1 MLKVNPA
8 TGEPYRTDI
17 DYYCIY
23 KHGDE
28 YFYVKE
34 NVNRPFVKY
43 YDGQWSEF
51 IGAYEEEWNAI
62 QMLNILKG
70 VESRKS
76 RMKQLFKWNTN
87 LKRDLDNYRKRVEEN
102 NKK

>member
-1 MLKVNPA
+1 
-8 TGEPYRTDI
+8 
-17 DYYCIY
+17 
-23 KHGDE
+23 
-28 YFYVKE
+28 
-34 NVNRPFVKY
+34 
-43 YDGQWSEF
+43 
-51 IGAYEEEWNAI
+51 
-62 QMLNILKG
+62 MLNILKG